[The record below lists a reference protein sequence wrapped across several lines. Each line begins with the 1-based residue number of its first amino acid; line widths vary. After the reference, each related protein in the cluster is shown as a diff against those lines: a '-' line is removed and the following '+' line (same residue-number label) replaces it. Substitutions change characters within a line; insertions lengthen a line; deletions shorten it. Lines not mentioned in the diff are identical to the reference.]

1 MQGSYEESYGYSY
14 SANGLV
20 KGITEDGVRVFRGIT
35 FARYK
40 PFHEAVPEKLQP
52 GTDATAYGTVCPQRT
67 SRTAPGKDGKAM
79 AEVEDG
85 RLCLSVYSPENAVN
99 LPVMVWIHGGSFIR
113 GGSEEKRYS
122 CGRLAREGKV
132 VVVKIS
138 YRLGAFGYLYLP
150 GRGICNLGL
159 KDQKTALGWIREYA
173 AEFGGDPSDIT
184 IFGQS
189 AGALSVAAL
198 IATAEGSLPFRK
210 VILQSAPLGI
220 SITPEEASR
229 ITGAFLRKLGKDP
242 EEATV
247 DEILDAQKK
256 ILGMKAGLTFM
267 PMVEDFL
274 HIPPQVS
281 HSGLKAVIGYAAQD
295 ASPFVSKSG
304 RFLNTCLGKKAV
316 RHLTDSIFIK
326 PSDEYALRLEAAGL
340 DVTRYLISWHPPG
353 NRFGACHCIELPFL
367 LGDKEEWS
375 DAKFLKGM
383 TDTEYQDN
391 SRTLVRAWTSFANEG
406 VFPGG
411 GILQVK

>member
-1 MQGSYEESYGYSY
+1 MQEPSGYSY

-40 PFHEAVPEKLQP
+40 PFREAVPEKLLP
-52 GTDATAYGTVCPQRT
+52 GTDATCYGTVCPQRT
-67 SRTAPGKDGKAM
+67 SRTAQVKDGKPV

-85 RLCLSVYSPENAVN
+85 RLCLSVYSPENACN
-99 LPVMVWIHGGSFIR
+99 LPVMVWLHGGSFIR
-113 GGSEEKRYS
+113 GGSEERRYS
-122 CGRLAREGKV
+122 CGRMAREGRV

-138 YRLGAFGYLYLP
+138 YRLGASGYLYLP
-150 GRGICNLGL
+150 GRGISNLGL
-159 KDQKTALGWIREYA
+159 GDQKTALGWVREYA

-184 IFGQS
+184 VFGQS
-189 AGALSVAAL
+189 AGALSIAAL
-198 IATAEGSLPFRK
+198 IATAEGPLPFSK
-210 VILQSAPLGI
+210 AILQSAPLGI
-220 SITPEEASR
+220 SITPGEASR

-247 DEILDAQKK
+247 DELLDAQQK
-256 ILGMKAGLTFM
+256 IMGMKAGLTFM

-274 HIPPQVS
+274 HIPPHVVR
-281 HSGLKAVIGYAAQD
+281 SGLKAVIGYAAQD

-304 RFLNTCLGKKAV
+304 RFLNTCLGRKAV

-326 PSDEYALRLEAAGL
+326 PSDEYADRLEAAGL
-340 DVTRYLISWHPPG
+340 DVTRYFIDWHPHG

-383 TDTEYQDN
+383 TDTEYADN
-391 SRTLVRAWTSFANEG
+391 SKDILHAWTTFANEG
-406 VFPGG
+406 IFPGG
-411 GILQVK
+411 GILQIL